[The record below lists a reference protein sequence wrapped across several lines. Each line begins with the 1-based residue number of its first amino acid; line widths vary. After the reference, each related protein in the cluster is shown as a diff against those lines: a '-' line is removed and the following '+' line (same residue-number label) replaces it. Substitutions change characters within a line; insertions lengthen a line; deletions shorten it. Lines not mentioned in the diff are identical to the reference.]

1 MGAIKSPVHPV
12 RAAIVAE
19 HQKGRVAVT
28 KEDIVARASSM
39 AFGKPLIMNV
49 LKSDDRG
56 NYNQLRF
63 ILGLEVVLHRLRR
76 MGF

>member
-1 MGAIKSPVHPV
+1 M
-12 RAAIVAE
+12 
-19 HQKGRVAVT
+19 AVT

-49 LKSDDRG
+49 LRAMIVETIVDS
-56 NYNQLRF
+56 RF